1 MKLQTLRD
9 EPLPMLIKE
18 AGWRAFRSMRKS
30 IFPVAAAKA
39 NGAQRF
45 RPIGYYAWQGPLIS
59 ADERTAVLAYA
70 DAVLRGEY
78 PLMGYG
84 SPRLGTRPDWQCD
97 WISEKSWPMEDSR
110 KLRIVRH
117 DGSDVKAP
125 WELSRLQWSPVV
137 AKAYVISGGKKYRE
151 ATQSLLSDW
160 IADNPPGLGVH
171 WTVAM
176 EAALRGISLCL
187 TMELLWP
194 FTDEEQ
200 PWLEQMTASLWQH
213 LRFIEAHN
221 EFSFLL
227 RSNHY
232 LSNVVG
238 LTTLSSYLGLE
249 RRREK
254 YARAVQRELLLQTYN
269 DGGDCEASTGYHFL
283 VAQLGLHA
291 FIVQQQSGVA
301 MAPEFQ
307 ARLGQMFSWIASLTD
322 DSGKL
327 PHLGDC
333 DNGRVE
339 LLMDDIAQASLPAAE
354 RHSLRTGT
362 LCRLASRLLPDT
374 SHQQKPVSV
383 LLESGI
389 AILRSGEASAIFC
402 AMPNGLRGKG
412 SHSHCD
418 KLSVV
423 FRLGP
428 DEVFCD
434 SGSRCYTR
442 SAERRNLDRST
453 RVHNTLMVDEAEQNI
468 FSADPR
474 MLFQSGNEAAVSQIT
489 IIEGGVRAS
498 HQGYSRIGIEHQRT
512 VELGERWMLI
522 VDEVSGTGEHLLD
535 LRFVLGPE
543 WHVSSDK
550 ITGEVVGCVI
560 EGPRR
565 LLLTCEAPQLLRL
578 STLPAEISREYG
590 AGLPTSCL
598 QIQAA
603 ARLPAKVQTR
613 VTWE

>member
-9 EPLPMLIKE
+9 EPLPMLIRE
-18 AGWRAFRSMRKS
+18 AGWRAIRSMRKS
-30 IFPVAAAKA
+30 FFPVAAART
-39 NGAQRF
+39 NGQQRF
-45 RPIGYYAWQGPLIS
+45 RPIGYYDWQTPLS
-59 ADERTAVLAYA
+59 SDEPAGVLRYA
-70 DAVLRGEY
+70 EAVLRGEY

-84 SPRLGTRPDWQCD
+84 SPNLGTRPDWQCD
-97 WISEKSWPMEDSR
+97 WVSEKNWPLEDSR

-137 AKAYVISGGKKYRE
+137 AKAYMASGDRKYRE
-151 ATQSLLSDW
+151 AIRSLLTDW
-160 IADNPPGLGVH
+160 ITDNPPGLGVN

-194 FTDEEQ
+194 FTNEEQ

-232 LSNVVG
+232 LSNIVG
-238 LTTLSSYLGLE
+238 LMTLSSYLGLR

-254 YARAVQRELLLQTYN
+254 YARAVQRELVLQTYK
-269 DGGDCEASTGYHFL
+269 DGGDREASTGYHFL

-307 ARLGQMFSWIASLTD
+307 ARLGQMFSWMASLAD

-339 LLMDDIAQASLPAAE
+339 LLMDDIAQSSLPAAQG
-354 RHSLRTGT
+354 HSLRAGT
-362 LCRLASRLLPDT
+362 LCKLASRLLPGTFD
-374 SHQQKPVSV
+374 HQKPVSV
-383 LLESGI
+383 LPESGI
-389 AILRSGEASAIFC
+389 AVLRCGQASIVFC
-402 AMPNGLRGKG
+402 AMPNGLQGKG

-418 KLSVV
+418 KLSVI

-453 RVHNTLMVDEAEQNI
+453 RVHNTLMIDEAEQNI
-468 FSADPR
+468 FSTDPR
-474 MLFQSGNEAAVSQIT
+474 LLFQSGNEAAVSQIT
-489 IIEGGVRAS
+489 TFEGGVRAS
-498 HQGYSRIGIEHQRT
+498 HQGYSRLGIEHQRT
-512 VELGERWMLI
+512 VELGERCMLI
-522 VDEVSGTGEHLLD
+522 TDEVSGTGQHLLD
-535 LRFVLGPE
+535 LRFVLGPQ
-543 WHVSSDK
+543 WHVSFEK
-550 ITGEVVGCVI
+550 ITGETVSCFI

-565 LLLTCEAPQLLRL
+565 LTLTCEAAQLLTL
-578 STLPAEISREYG
+578 SVLPTEISREYG
-590 AGLPTSCL
+590 AGLPTNCL
-598 QIQAA
+598 QIQTA

-613 VTWE
+613 VTWD

>member
-9 EPLPMLIKE
+9 EPLPMLIRE
-18 AGWRAFRSMRKS
+18 AGWRAIRSMRKS
-30 IFPVAAAKA
+30 FFPVAAART
-39 NGAQRF
+39 NGQQRF
-45 RPIGYYAWQGPLIS
+45 RPIGYYDWQTPLS
-59 ADERTAVLAYA
+59 SDEPAGVLRYA
-70 DAVLRGEY
+70 EAVLRGEY

-84 SPRLGTRPDWQCD
+84 SPNLGTRPDWQCD
-97 WISEKSWPMEDSR
+97 WVSEKNWPLEDSR

-137 AKAYVISGGKKYRE
+137 AKAYVVSGDRKYRE
-151 ATQSLLSDW
+151 AIQSLLTDW
-160 IADNPPGLGVH
+160 IADNPPGLGVN

-194 FTDEEQ
+194 FTNEEQ

-232 LSNVVG
+232 LSNIVG
-238 LTTLSSYLGLE
+238 LMTLSSYLGLR

-254 YARAVQRELLLQTYN
+254 YARAVQRELVLQTYK
-269 DGGDCEASTGYHFL
+269 DGGDREASTGYHFL

-307 ARLGQMFSWIASLTD
+307 ARLGQMFSWMASLAD

-339 LLMDDIAQASLPAAE
+339 LLMDDIAQSSLPAAQG
-354 RHSLRTGT
+354 HSLRAGT
-362 LCRLASRLLPDT
+362 LCKLASRLLPGTFD
-374 SHQQKPVSV
+374 HQKPVSV
-383 LLESGI
+383 LPESGI
-389 AILRSGEASAIFC
+389 AVLRCGQASIVFC
-402 AMPNGLRGKG
+402 AMPNGLQGKG

-418 KLSVV
+418 KLSVI

-453 RVHNTLMVDEAEQNI
+453 RVHNTLMIDEAEQNI
-468 FSADPR
+468 FSTDPR
-474 MLFQSGNEAAVSQIT
+474 LLFQSGNEAAVSQIT
-489 IIEGGVRAS
+489 TFEGGVRAS
-498 HQGYSRIGIEHQRT
+498 HQGYSRLGIEHQRT
-512 VELGERWMLI
+512 VELGERCMLI
-522 VDEVSGTGEHLLD
+522 TDEVSGTGQHLLD
-535 LRFVLGPE
+535 LRFVLGPQ
-543 WHVSSDK
+543 WHVSFEK
-550 ITGEVVGCVI
+550 ITGETVSCFI

-565 LLLTCEAPQLLRL
+565 LTLTCEAAQLLTL
-578 STLPAEISREYG
+578 SVLPTEISREYG
-590 AGLPTSCL
+590 AGLPTNCL
-598 QIQAA
+598 QIQTA

-613 VTWE
+613 VTWD

>member
-1 MKLQTLRD
+1 MKLETLRD
-9 EPLPMLIKE
+9 EPLPVLIRE
-18 AGWRAFRSMRKS
+18 AGWRAIRSMRKS
-30 IFPVAAAKA
+30 IFAVTTARA
-39 NGAQRF
+39 NGRQRF
-45 RPIGYYAWQGPLIS
+45 RPIGYYESQMPLIS
-59 ADERTAVLAYA
+59 SHQRGAVLTYA

-84 SPRLGTRPDWQCD
+84 SPHLGTSPDWHCD
-97 WISEKSWPMEDSR
+97 WVSQKKWPIEDSR
-110 KLRIVRH
+110 KMCIVRH

-137 AKAYVISGGKKYRE
+137 AKAYVVSGERKYRE
-151 ATQSLLSDW
+151 AIQSLITDW
-160 IADNPPGLGVH
+160 IAGNPPGLGVN

-232 LSNVVG
+232 LSNIVG
-238 LTTLSSYLGLE
+238 LTTLSSYLGLG

-254 YARAVQRELLLQTYN
+254 YARAVQRELLLQTYT

-291 FIVQQQSGVA
+291 FIVQQQSRVA

-307 ARLGQMFSWIASLTD
+307 ARLGQMLSWMASLAD
-322 DSGKL
+322 DSSKL

-339 LLMDDIAQASLPAAE
+339 LLMDDIAQSTLPAAE

-362 LCRLASRLLPDT
+362 LCRLASRLLPHTFHD
-374 SHQQKPVSV
+374 QKPVSV
-383 LLESGI
+383 LPESGI
-389 AILRSGEASAIFC
+389 AILRSGEASVVFC

-412 SHSHCD
+412 SHTHCD
-418 KLSVV
+418 KLSII

-442 SAERRNLDRST
+442 SAQRRNLDRSI
-453 RVHNTLMVDEAEQNI
+453 RVHNTLMIDEAEQNI

-474 MLFQSGNEAAVSQIT
+474 LLFQSGNEAAVSEIT
-489 IIEGGVRAS
+489 ICEGRVRAS

-512 VELGERWMLI
+512 VELGERSMLI
-522 VDEVSGTGEHLLD
+522 LDEVSGTGKHLLD

-550 ITGEVVGCVI
+550 ITGETVSCTI
-560 EGPRR
+560 EGPR
-565 LLLTCEAPQLLRL
+565 LLTLKCEAPQSLTL
-578 STLPAEISREYG
+578 SVLPTEISREYG
-590 AGLPTSCL
+590 AGLPTNCL
-598 QIQAA
+598 RIQTAA
-603 ARLPAKVQTR
+603 SLPAKVQTR
-613 VTWE
+613 MKWD

>member
-1 MKLQTLRD
+1 MNLQTLRD
-9 EPLPMLIKE
+9 EPLPMLIRE
-18 AGWRAFRSMRKS
+18 AGWRAIRSMRKS
-30 IFPVAAAKA
+30 IFPVAAART
-39 NGAQRF
+39 NGQQRF
-45 RPIGYYAWQGPLIS
+45 RPIGYYESQGPLIS
-59 ADERTAVLAYA
+59 SDERTAVLSYA

-84 SPRLGTRPDWQCD
+84 SPQLGTRPDWQCD
-97 WISEKSWPMEDSR
+97 WVSQKKWPLEDSR
-110 KLRIVRH
+110 KMRIVRH

-137 AKAYVISGGKKYRE
+137 AKAYVVSGDRKYRE
-151 ATQSLLSDW
+151 AIRALLTDW
-160 IADNPPGLGVH
+160 IAGNPPGLGVN

-200 PWLEQMTASLWQH
+200 PWLELMTASLWQH

-232 LSNVVG
+232 LSNIVG
-238 LTTLSSYLGLE
+238 LTTLSSCLGLG
-249 RRREK
+249 RRRDK
-254 YARAVQRELLLQTYN
+254 YARAVQRELLLQTYT

-291 FIVQQQSGVA
+291 FIVQQQSRVA

-307 ARLGQMFSWIASLTD
+307 ARLGQMFSWMASLAD
-322 DSGKL
+322 ESGKL

-339 LLMDDIAQASLPAAE
+339 LLMDDIAQSFLPAGE
-354 RHSLRTGT
+354 RHSLRVET
-362 LCRLASRLLPDT
+362 LLRLASRLLPHT
-374 SHQQKPVSV
+374 FHHQKPVSV
-383 LLESGI
+383 LPESGI
-389 AILRSGEASAIFC
+389 AILRCGEASAVFC

-418 KLSVV
+418 KLSII

-428 DEVFCD
+428 DEIFCD

-453 RVHNTLMVDEAEQNI
+453 RMHNTLMIDEAEQNI

-474 MLFQSGNEAAVSQIT
+474 LLFRSGNEAAVSPIT
-489 IIEGGVRAS
+489 TFEGGVRAS

-522 VDEVSGTGEHLLD
+522 TDEVRGT
-535 LRFVLGPE
+535 R
-543 WHVSSDK
+543 
-550 ITGEVVGCVI
+550 
-560 EGPRR
+560 
-565 LLLTCEAPQLLRL
+565 
-578 STLPAEISREYG
+578 G
-590 AGLPTSCL
+590 AF
-598 QIQAA
+598 A
-603 ARLPAKVQTR
+603 
-613 VTWE
+613 

>member
-9 EPLPMLIKE
+9 EPLPILIRE
-18 AGWRAFRSMRKS
+18 AGWRAVRSMRKS
-30 IFPVAAAKA
+30 IFPVAAARA
-39 NGAQRF
+39 QARQRF
-45 RPIGYYAWQGPLIS
+45 RPIGYYDTQTPLLS
-59 ADERTAVLAYA
+59 SDERAAVLSYA

-84 SPRLGTRPDWQCD
+84 SPNLGTRPDWHCD
-97 WISEKSWPMEDSR
+97 WVSQKTWLIEDSR
-110 KLRIVRH
+110 KIRIVRH

-137 AKAYVISGGKKYRE
+137 ARAYVISGDKKYRE
-151 ATQSLLSDW
+151 AIQSLLAEW
-160 IADNPPGLGVH
+160 LAGNPPGLGVN

-194 FTDEEQ
+194 FTNEEQ

-232 LSNVVG
+232 LSNIVG
-238 LTTLSSYLGLE
+238 LLTLSSYLGLG
-249 RRREK
+249 RRQEK
-254 YARAVQRELLLQTYN
+254 YARAVQRELLLQTYA

-291 FIVQQQSGVA
+291 FVVQQQSRIA

-307 ARLGQMFSWIASLTD
+307 TRLGLMFSWISSLAD

-339 LLMDDIAQASLPAAE
+339 LLMDDIMQSSLPAAE
-354 RHSLRTGT
+354 RHSLRVGT
-362 LCRLASRLLPDT
+362 LSRQASHLLP
-374 SHQQKPVSV
+374 HQKPVEV
-383 LLESGI
+383 LPESGL
-389 AILRSGEASAIFC
+389 AILRRNEASIVFC

-418 KLSVV
+418 KLSVI
-423 FRLGP
+423 FRLGA

-442 SAERRNLDRST
+442 SAEWRNLDRST
-453 RVHNTLMVDEAEQNI
+453 RMHNTLMIDEAEQNI
-468 FSADPR
+468 FSTDPR
-474 MLFQSGNEAAVSQIT
+474 LLFQSGNQAAVSQIT
-489 IIEGGVRAS
+489 TFEGGVRAS
-498 HQGYSRIGIEHQRT
+498 HQGYARIGIEHQRT

-522 VDEVSGTGEHLLD
+522 TDEVSGRGEHLID
-535 LRFVLGPE
+535 LRFVVGPE
-543 WHVSSDK
+543 WHVSSEK
-550 ITGEVVGCVI
+550 TSGEMVSCMI

-565 LLLTCEAPQLLRL
+565 LALTCETAQLLTL
-578 STLPAEISREYG
+578 SVIPTEISREYG
-590 AGLPTSCL
+590 AGLSTNCL
-598 QIQAA
+598 RIQTA

-613 VTWE
+613 VTWD

>member
-9 EPLPMLIKE
+9 EPLPILIRE
-18 AGWRAFRSMRKS
+18 AGWRAIRSMRKS
-30 IFPVAAAKA
+30 IFPVAAARA
-39 NGAQRF
+39 NGQQHF
-45 RPIGYYAWQGPLIS
+45 RPIGYYGAQTPQLS
-59 ADERTAVLAYA
+59 ADERAAVLSYA

-84 SPRLGTRPDWQCD
+84 SPDLGTRPDWHCD
-97 WISEKSWPMEDSR
+97 WVSQKSWPMEDSR
-110 KLRIVRH
+110 KIRIVRH

-137 AKAYVISGGKKYRE
+137 ATAYEISGDKKYRE
-151 ATQSLLSDW
+151 ALQSLLADW
-160 IADNPPGLGVH
+160 LAGNPPGLGVN

-194 FTDEEQ
+194 FTNEEQ
-200 PWLEQMTASLWQH
+200 PWLEQMTASLGQH

-238 LTTLSSYLGLE
+238 LLTLSSYLGLG
-249 RRREK
+249 RRQKK
-254 YARAVQRELLLQTYN
+254 YARAVQRELLLQTYA

-291 FIVQQQSGVA
+291 FVVQQQTQMA

-307 ARLGQMFSWIASLTD
+307 ARLGQMFSWISSLAD
-322 DSGKL
+322 SSGKL

-339 LLMDDIAQASLPAAE
+339 LLMDDIVQSSLPAGE
-354 RHSLRTGT
+354 RHSLRVGT
-362 LCRLASRLLPDT
+362 LSRLASRLLP
-374 SHQQKPVSV
+374 HQKPVDV
-383 LLESGI
+383 LPKSGI
-389 AILRSGEASAIFC
+389 AILRSGEASAVFC

-418 KLSVV
+418 KLSVI
-423 FRLGP
+423 FRLGAN
-428 DEVFCD
+428 EVFCD
-434 SGSRCYTR
+434 CGSRCYTR

-453 RVHNTLMVDEAEQNI
+453 RVHNTLMIDEAEQNI
-468 FSADPR
+468 FSTDPR
-474 MLFQSGNEAAVSQIT
+474 LLFQSGNEAAVSQIT
-489 IIEGGVRAS
+489 TFEGGVRAS
-498 HQGYSRIGIEHQRT
+498 HQGYARIGIEHQRT
-512 VELGERWMLI
+512 VELGEGWMRI
-522 VDEVSGTGEHLLD
+522 TDEVSGTGKHLLD

-543 WHVSSDK
+543 WQVSSEK
-550 ITGEVVGCVI
+550 NTGEMVSCMI

-565 LLLTCEAPQLLRL
+565 LTLTCETAQLLTL
-578 STLPAEISREYG
+578 SVISTEISREYG
-590 AGLPTSCL
+590 AGLSTNCL
-598 QIQAA
+598 QIQTA
-603 ARLPAKVQTR
+603 ARLPAKVQTG